1 MARRYPTGYDGEERE
16 NEGRR
21 ERRQERERED
31 EETIGL
37 LENLRTS
44 KFAEA
49 RKDTD
54 DAMEDEAMA
63 NILAGIKGKA
73 DVTRQIISEINS
85 IRNMSNYNLDTN
97 QWATSTNKPAI
108 CTEINRIVNANL
120 LAGGW
125 DDPYAFANYLH
136 DTGHKYTRLI
146 FRCINSNLAECSE
159 DDMNAVFAATTAPG
173 LFTEEDK
180 KVIMPGM
187 RGGNA
192 CMQKQVGGTIA
203 LDLILLLR
211 LKDMRTLAAAIQAVP
226 YADVIAWGNSQVNR
240 LSDCLK
246 SFLGVSPEQ
255 TYLDVITNQIASIY
269 YQGSAI
275 ATDSYGKISA
285 WISSNPAQAIGISAA
300 VVRYREL
307 LSDVGKRA
315 LMTLPDLFGRAATAG
330 SSVADIITTVWRSDA
345 GVALLLMLY
354 YYKENTAAVND
365 YVKTNAAGV
374 IRTLSAAEEYIN
386 VNIDLSKKADLN
398 NDLIA
403 MMKGLKENLTGEEV
417 ITPIQLAELARILN
431 NTAKAQVAT
440 VNQNMQLKKK
450 DTYKRALTTAQQK
463 SDSVNDQL
471 YLANAKTV
479 IAELDVRPKNSR
491 RARGGKSQSRKSHKK
506 VSQTKH
512 PKKSVYSRK
521 ANVAKRSNKKH

>member
-1 MARRYPTGYDGEERE
+1 MARRDDD
-16 NEGRR
+16 EGMRQRR
-21 ERRQERERED
+21 RERED
-31 EETIGL
+31 EDTASL
-37 LENLRTS
+37 LENLGRS

-73 DVTRQIISEINS
+73 DVTRAIISEINS
-85 IRNMSNYNLDTN
+85 IRNISNYNLDTN
-97 QWATSTNKPAI
+97 QWTTSTNKSAI
-108 CTEINRIVNANL
+108 CTEINRIINANL

-146 FRCINSNLAECSE
+146 FRCINSNMAECSE
-159 DDMNAVFAATTAPG
+159 DDMNAVFAATNAPG
-173 LFTEEDK
+173 VFTEEDLN
-180 KVIMPGM
+180 ILNRGM

-203 LDLILLLR
+203 IDLILLLR
-211 LKDMRTLAAAIQAVP
+211 LKDVRTLAAAIQAVD
-226 YADVIAWGNSQVNR
+226 YANVIAWGNSQVNR

-246 SFLGVSPEQ
+246 SFIGVSPGQ

-315 LMTLPDLFGRAATAG
+315 LMTLPDLFSTATTAVR
-330 SSVADIITTVWRSDA
+330 SVADLLTTVWRSDA

-354 YYKENTAAVND
+354 YYKENADSVND
-365 YVKTNAAGV
+365 YVKTNVAGV
-374 IRTLSAAEEYIN
+374 IRRLSAAEEYIN

-403 MMKGLKENLTGEEV
+403 MMKGLKDNLSVEAV

-440 VNQNMQLKKK
+440 VKQNMKLKMKA
-450 DTYKRALTTAQQK
+450 TYKETLTAAQQQL
-463 SDSVNDQL
+463 DSANDRL
-471 YLANAKTV
+471 YLANAQSV
-479 IAELDVRPKNSR
+479 VAELDVKPKKSR
-491 RARGGKSQSRKSHKK
+491 GARGGKSRSRKLH
-506 VSQTKH
+506 TKH

-521 ANVAKRSNKKH
+521 AKVAKRSNKKH